1 MNLYVGANV
10 YTCRPMTEKQWR
22 NAKRNRV
29 TTGMSIDKKFYDIW
43 EINGIY
49 YFDEEEVEV

>member
-43 EINGIY
+43 EVNGIY
-49 YFDEEEVEV
+49 YFDEDEVEV